1 MWEDGFRG
9 AVLEERFLDG
19 AEIDK
24 AEIVDGPKCY

>member
-1 MWEDGFRG
+1 MVLEG

-24 AEIVDGPKCY
+24 AEIVDGPKYY

>member
-9 AVLEERFLDG
+9 GCLEERFLDG

-24 AEIVDGPKCY
+24 VEIVDGPKYY